1 MRAIVKL
8 AISAVLALVLPA
20 VAVAQLEDIKKSTP
34 EQRAP
39 MPDEWMQ
46 SNLSLDEQTRE
57 RVTAINLKYAKET
70 QALAA
75 APGADFKK
83 LMTFRGNAQAKDAE
97 LKGILTAEQYSTYE
111 QKKSEMEAQV
121 KQKLQE
127 KHQAAQS
134 SS

>member
-34 EQRAP
+34 EQRAQ
-39 MPDEWMQ
+39 MQDEWMQ
-46 SNLSLDEQTRE
+46 SNLSLDEKISE
-57 RVTAINLKYAKET
+57 SVSAINLKYAKET